1 MEKVLVLMSTYNGES
16 YLDEQ
21 LNSIFNQEGVD
32 VDLYIRDDGSTD
44 KTLDIIRNWQKKGNI
59 NFYQGENL
67 RPAKSF
73 MNLIS
78 NSGGYKYYALSDQ
91 DDFWKKNK
99 LITALSAIKEKN
111 NTEPTLYYS
120 MSTITDEKL
129 QKLDKSDIE
138 KKYTFAESLVR
149 NNAQGATMVFNDSM
163 IELIKSHIPLQLD
176 MHDSWIY
183 SVAKGVGANIIYDY
197 DSYMY
202 YRQHNNNVIG
212 KGEKDVGLFKKIKRK
227 LTLTHENKGLRY
239 ENVIE
244 MYKGYY
250 NFMSPQDKKV
260 LLKVL
265 NYKKNIITKIMVVT
279 DTDINTGSIL
289 RKISFAYDIFFEL
302 F

>member
-21 LNSIFNQEGVD
+21 LNSIFNQVGVD
-32 VDLYIRDDGSTD
+32 VDLYVRDDGSTD

-59 NFYQGENL
+59 KFYQGENL
-67 RPAKSF
+67 GPAKSF
-73 MNLIS
+73 MNLIC

-212 KGEKDVGLFKKIKRK
+212 KGGKDVGLFKKIKRK